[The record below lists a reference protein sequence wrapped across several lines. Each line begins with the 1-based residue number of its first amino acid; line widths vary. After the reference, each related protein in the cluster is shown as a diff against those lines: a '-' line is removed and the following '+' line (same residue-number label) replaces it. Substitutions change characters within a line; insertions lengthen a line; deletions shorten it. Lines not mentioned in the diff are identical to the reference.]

1 MGTRGVVARKQ
12 SMARASGPLWA
23 AMAVALLGSCGGG
36 SGGAAKACTPGLS
49 TACTCTNGSTGAQ
62 TCKADGS
69 GYGACSC
76 TGGSGG
82 VSGGTGGASSGTGG
96 APVGSGGANVGS
108 GGTPAG
114 TGGAGAGPA
123 GTGGVGTG
131 GARTGGAPGT
141 GGAAGSGIMFD
152 GGIPDGAVTAPEAG
166 TGPDGGGGYT
176 GRLVTVLIE
185 DALIG
190 PGKVDHTPWDEGN
203 PIPPEVFSSLTTA
216 LSSASPFTNALAV
229 VGGRVL
235 SDALSAAQKPDIYGT
250 IRLDVF
256 GQVGTEY
263 WLATFDQRMA
273 DSFTPA
279 FPAPS
284 GFLDVPIDADVR
296 IRIHLA
302 DADLVNDDEV
312 GIAVINSED
321 MQAALASRMK
331 YQVPV
336 WDQTN
341 NQILFIGI
349 SVQ

>member
-1 MGTRGVVARKQ
+1 
-12 SMARASGPLWA
+12 MARVPFWV
-23 AMAVALLGSCGGG
+23 AVAAVLSGSCGGG
-36 SGGAAKACTPGLS
+36 SGGAAKACTPGVAI
-49 TACTCTNGSTGAQ
+49 ACSCTNGSEGAQ

-82 VSGGTGGASSGTGG
+82 VSGGTGGTSSGSGSGG
-96 APVGSGGANVGS
+96 ASVGSGGANVGS
-108 GGTPAG
+108 GGTPAA

-131 GARTGGAPGT
+131 GARTGGASGT

-152 GGIPDGAVTAPEAG
+152 GGIPDGAVTAPDAG

-216 LSSASPFTNALAV
+216 LVSASPFTNALAV

-235 SDALSAAQKPDIYGT
+235 TDALSATQKPDIYGT
-250 IRLDVF
+250 MRIDVF

-263 WLATFDQRMA
+263 WLKTFEQRTA
-273 DSFTPA
+273 DSFTPP

-284 GFLDVPIDADVR
+284 GFQNVPIDADVR

-302 DADLVNDDEV
+302 DADLINDDEV